1 MIKLFNLFKTKPKT
15 VLARDEDK
23 DEWFRFK
30 VHKGNQIW
38 LVWVFGIPFPL
49 ELQKDGT
56 TICKFKDI
64 RGTNKPYPWVWMEDD
79 GRECKDA
86 EL

>member
-1 MIKLFNLFKTKPKT
+1 MINIFNLFKPKTKT
-15 VLARDEDK
+15 VLARDKDK

-30 VHKGNQIW
+30 VHKGNQIYLIW
-38 LVWVFGIPFPL
+38 GSLPFPL
-49 ELQKDGT
+49 ELQKDGS

-64 RGTNKPYPWVWMEDD
+64 VGTNKPDPWVWMEDD
-79 GRECKDA
+79 GRECKNA

>member
-1 MIKLFNLFKTKPKT
+1 MINIFNLFKPKTKT
-15 VLARDEDK
+15 VLARDKDK

-38 LVWVFGIPFPL
+38 LIWGSLPFPL
-49 ELQKDGT
+49 ELKEDGT

-64 RGTNKPYPWVWMEDD
+64 VGTNKPYPWVWMEDD
-79 GRECKDA
+79 GRECKNA